1 MGRTMRMDLRF
12 FWCLWLPLG
21 RAAKLLSGRQCHV
34 DVFIVCHW
42 QLLLP
47 PSPLPG
53 TAVSELQLTHL
64 SRIRLV
70 GCACESFGGCL
81 QERGMC
87 ASGRVD
93 YNCHAPVSDCLHL
106 KMRRP
111 SPPYPLY
118 LPFSTFLCSCFS
130 CCISFLML
138 TTCHIMQLH
147 CHVAAAVEL
156 SFRCF
161 SSASAAST
169 KTCCFCYCCCCC
181 CSCSCCCG

>member
-1 MGRTMRMDLRF
+1 MSPASEHMKVGGRESGGGSVVMGRTMRMDLRF

-34 DVFIVCHW
+34 DVFIVCQW

-70 GCACESFGGCL
+70 GCACESFGGCRVPA
-81 QERGMC
+81 EGGRGMC

-111 SPPYPLY
+111 
-118 LPFSTFLCSCFS
+118 
-130 CCISFLML
+130 
-138 TTCHIMQLH
+138 LH
-147 CHVAAAVEL
+147 TPSICLAPRFFAVASHVAYH
-156 SFRCF
+156 F
-161 SSASAAST
+161 
-169 KTCCFCYCCCCC
+169 
-181 CSCSCCCG
+181 

>member
-1 MGRTMRMDLRF
+1 MSPAREHMKVGGRESGGGSVVMGRTMRMDLRF

-34 DVFIVCHW
+34 DVFIVCQW

-81 QERGMC
+81 QEKERG
-87 ASGRVD
+87 GDVRVW
-93 YNCHAPVSDCLHL
+93 
-106 KMRRP
+106 
-111 SPPYPLY
+111 
-118 LPFSTFLCSCFS
+118 SCG
-130 CCISFLML
+130 L
-138 TTCHIMQLH
+138 
-147 CHVAAAVEL
+147 
-156 SFRCF
+156 
-161 SSASAAST
+161 
-169 KTCCFCYCCCCC
+169 
-181 CSCSCCCG
+181 

>member
-1 MGRTMRMDLRF
+1 MDLRF

-34 DVFIVCHW
+34 DVFIVCQW

-53 TAVSELQLTHL
+53 SAVSELQLTHL

-70 GCACESFGGCL
+70 GCACESFGGCGR
-81 QERGMC
+81 EGGC
-87 ASGRVD
+87 ARLVVWIII
-93 YNCHAPVSDCLHL
+93 A
-106 KMRRP
+106 MRLSVTACTSKCAAP

-169 KTCCFCYCCCCC
+169 KTCCSCYCCCCC